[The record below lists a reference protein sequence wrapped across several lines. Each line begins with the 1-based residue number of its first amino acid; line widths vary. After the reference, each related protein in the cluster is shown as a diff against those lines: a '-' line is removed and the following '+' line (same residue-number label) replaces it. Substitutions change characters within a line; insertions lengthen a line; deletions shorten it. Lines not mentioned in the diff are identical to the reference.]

1 MLSPTRIFR
10 LGIRFAVWVEPY
22 VKEWHRK
29 RHQNRVTGQQHLAS
43 RNWSEAE
50 KHLSLALGE
59 RRHAAKKRVDLLL
72 DLEQAQRHQRKFTEA
87 EQSARTALDL
97 AAKGRNHSG
106 QSRAME
112 ALVDIHLDQGKWTE
126 AEQATAEIARLE
138 GARSKPDHARLA
150 KSSRKL
156 GTALL
161 NSGRKAEA
169 LEAFHQSAKL
179 CEQTH
184 GENHAETAAS
194 FVELGMLYRQHGEH
208 AEAQTHLRRALQI
221 HRKIGGA
228 DSHEATQDLY
238 NLAASMAESGDLD
251 GAVTEFERLLVV
263 KGRQVGGNR
272 NETAEAQVRLAVL
285 YTAAGRPAAACEL
298 LTQAI
303 AFLERK
309 GGEPLVLAM
318 ETMAYAQEHMGLHE
332 DAKQWR
338 EKAATV
344 AGSSV
349 SPGDAVTAEK

>member
-1 MLSPTRIFR
+1 MDRAIETFQSSVKRHDRSVGSLSADAPATPTGKGTVSRRRQATSRESGKSSTKVPSRSRRSDRIGMLSPTRLFR

-22 VKEWHRK
+22 VKEWHRQ
-29 RHQNRVTGQQHLAS
+29 RHHNRVTGQQHLAS

-59 RRHAAKKRVDLLL
+59 RRHAAKKRIELLL

-87 EQSARTALDL
+87 EQTARTALDL
-97 AAKGRNHSG
+97 AGKGRNHSG

-126 AEQATAEIARLE
+126 AEKATAEIARLE

-161 NSGRKAEA
+161 RSGRKAEA
-169 LEAFHQSAKL
+169 LEAFHESAKL
-179 CEQTH
+179 CTQIH
-184 GENHAETAAS
+184 GENHTETAAS

-208 AEAQTHLRRALQI
+208 TEAQRHLRRALEI
-221 HRKIGGA
+221 HRKIGGS

-251 GAVTEFERLLVV
+251 GAVTEFERLL
-263 KGRQVGGNR
+263 
-272 NETAEAQVRLAVL
+272 
-285 YTAAGRPAAACEL
+285 
-298 LTQAI
+298 
-303 AFLERK
+303 
-309 GGEPLVLAM
+309 
-318 ETMAYAQEHMGLHE
+318 
-332 DAKQWR
+332 
-338 EKAATV
+338 
-344 AGSSV
+344 
-349 SPGDAVTAEK
+349 